1 YRAPRHGIG
10 AGDALRGRFPTSRP
24 DQVRRDPRSSTRS
37 RNDADRRKPAGGR
50 AATGICSTPSLPG
63 ARRRW
68 SSSPRVRSVMAD
80 SVKLVVTGTPE
91 QVGPVLEQALQPEGF
106 RFTWANPADCIIEKG
121 SRTKALLLGAFGTHY
136 KYRVLLRPQPDGNL
150 VVDLGLAT
158 TGMSGGAVGVA
169 KVRRKLDEVG
179 RVLTTAFQTNG
190 TLVHA

>member
-1 YRAPRHGIG
+1 
-10 AGDALRGRFPTSRP
+10 
-24 DQVRRDPRSSTRS
+24 
-37 RNDADRRKPAGGR
+37 
-50 AATGICSTPSLPG
+50 
-63 ARRRW
+63 
-68 SSSPRVRSVMAD
+68 MAD
-80 SVKLVVTGTPE
+80 SVKIHVTGTPD
-91 QVGPVLEQALQPEGF
+91 QVRPVLEQVLGAEGF
-106 RFTWANPADCIIEKG
+106 RFTWENPGECIVEKG

-179 RVLTTAFQTNG
+179 RVLTTAFQNNG

>member
-1 YRAPRHGIG
+1 
-10 AGDALRGRFPTSRP
+10 
-24 DQVRRDPRSSTRS
+24 
-37 RNDADRRKPAGGR
+37 
-50 AATGICSTPSLPG
+50 
-63 ARRRW
+63 
-68 SSSPRVRSVMAD
+68 MAD

-136 KYRVLLRPQPDGNL
+136 KYRVLLRSQPDGNIL
-150 VVDLGLAT
+150 VDLGLAT

-179 RVLTTAFQTNG
+179 RILTTAFQNNG